1 MQCLVDQ
8 RVSSHL
14 PVRRAYTA
22 GMRALLLVGVMLLV
36 ACGDKASDA
45 VRAKVRA
52 DLRAEREAKVQAFV
66 AQPPKVLRHD
76 LDGGQLMV
84 LDIPVSRDGSKERQ
98 TCFVWRDE
106 ALKSASFTCPTREVY
121 IGQ

>member
-1 MQCLVDQ
+1 M
-8 RVSSHL
+8 RVL
-14 PVRRAYTA
+14 
-22 GMRALLLVGVMLLV
+22 MLICALLLM
-36 ACGDKASDA
+36 ACDNKANEA

-66 AQPPKVLRHD
+66 AQPPSVLKHD
-76 LDGGQLMV
+76 LEGGQLMV

-98 TCFVWRDE
+98 TCFVWRDS
-106 ALKSASFTCPTREVY
+106 ALKSAAFTCPTREVY

>member
-1 MQCLVDQ
+1 
-8 RVSSHL
+8 
-14 PVRRAYTA
+14 
-22 GMRALLLVGVMLLV
+22 MRALLLVVLLLV
-36 ACGDKASDA
+36 ACDDKASDA

-52 DLRAEREAKVQAFV
+52 DLRAERAAKVQAFT
-66 AQPPKVLRHD
+66 AQPPNVLRHD

-106 ALKSASFTCPTREVY
+106 ALKSAAFTCPTREVY